1 MTEETPGIKE
11 TKTWISKT
19 LRMWPAWVVSLL
31 LLAVI
36 YEVAPQQLGLIAY
49 KALFLTL
56 GAVVGYWVHVWALGH
71 VSDSAN
77 EKQLQHA
84 RYRRTAFIVGA
95 MIAFALAA

>member
-1 MTEETPGIKE
+1 MNDEIATPKDAVRWFGK
-11 TKTWISKT
+11 
-19 LRMWPAWVVSLL
+19 LFRMWPAWLISLIL
-31 LLAVI
+31 IAVI

-56 GAVVGYWVHVWALGH
+56 GAVVGYWVHVWCLGH
-71 VSDSAN
+71 IGDELKGNA
-77 EKQLQHA
+77 LQHA